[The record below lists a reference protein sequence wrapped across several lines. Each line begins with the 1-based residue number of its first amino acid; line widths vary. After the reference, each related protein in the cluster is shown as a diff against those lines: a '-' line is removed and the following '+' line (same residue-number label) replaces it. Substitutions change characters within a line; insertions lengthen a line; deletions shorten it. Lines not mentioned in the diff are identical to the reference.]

1 MHRPKYVQLLLK
13 DIFLLSSK
21 QRGANQEPYAA
32 SIFVGLIAIILILIG
47 NVNSLA
53 PVVTMPFLMTY
64 AAVNYAYFKLV
75 MCMDLQKRRK
85 LIEEGVLVDD
95 TPKSPKNE
103 ETRLV
108 SKAEMMDCLSAKD
121 YGTGIQNGQ
130 IVGGNTVPDVTEK
143 SDVGEKENL
152 DKDTLEDNVGVP
164 VDNGVTVDSVGVT
177 VDNVGISM
185 DNSED
190 DAGDNT
196 SMIVDNRGNEVG
208 GNQGDTNTDVDY
220 CELDV
225 GEETEL
231 YNKENEKE
239 GSKKKIGRKSLLVC
253 FALTYTGITCRF
265 SILILPY
272 HIAYQL
278 VV

>member
-1 MHRPKYVQLLLK
+1 
-13 DIFLLSSK
+13 
-21 QRGANQEPYAA
+21 
-32 SIFVGLIAIILILIG
+32 
-47 NVNSLA
+47 
-53 PVVTMPFLMTY
+53 
-64 AAVNYAYFKLV
+64 
-75 MCMDLQKRRK
+75 
-85 LIEEGVLVDD
+85 
-95 TPKSPKNE
+95 
-103 ETRLV
+103 
-108 SKAEMMDCLSAKD
+108 
-121 YGTGIQNGQ
+121 
-130 IVGGNTVPDVTEK
+130 
-143 SDVGEKENL
+143 
-152 DKDTLEDNVGVP
+152 
-164 VDNGVTVDSVGVT
+164 
-177 VDNVGISM
+177 M